1 MQRGWRTGATA
12 LAGVL
17 ALTACQAPLEPESR
31 RAAETAAATPEPAL
45 TSQAPATRAPER
57 RQQRQQRRP
66 AVPDVTV
73 PEGIE
78 DVEPMSGPVL
88 GGDVSWPQ
96 CPPGLGIPEKRTLGL
111 PMPVDA
117 AEFVVIGLTNGP
129 GFTVNPC
136 IADQLAWV
144 RQRRLLV
151 SAYAVLS
158 SPYGDQLARHGG
170 QGPYDGGT
178 ALGAMR
184 NVGYQ
189 QARAAIATMQRTG
202 LRTPIVW
209 LDVEPVPSFDW
220 SGDQQANAAVV
231 EGAAR
236 GYTDA
241 GYRVGVYS
249 TAYLWAE
256 IVGDLR
262 LGVPEW
268 RAAGETSQA
277 EALRRC
283 GPDRVVQGGQAVMS
297 QWVMDSRD
305 FNITCPGT
313 SSRMTDWFSQT

>member
-1 MQRGWRTGATA
+1 MRRVGTAVALVGA
-12 LAGVL
+12 L

-31 RAAETAAATPEPAL
+31 RTAETVEA
-45 TSQAPATRAPER
+45 APEQEPTPTSAAPSPTPR
-57 RQQRQQRRP
+57 KAQRP

-78 DVEPMSGPVL
+78 DVEPMSGPVI

-96 CPPGLGIPEKRTLGL
+96 CPPGLGIPEKRTLGM
-111 PMPVDA
+111 PMPVPA
-117 AEFVVIGLTNGP
+117 AKFVVIGLTNGP

-144 RQRRLLV
+144 EQRQLLV
-151 SAYAVLS
+151 AAYAVLS
-158 SPYGDQLARHGG
+158 SPYGDQLTRYGG
-170 QGPYDGGT
+170 KGPYDGGT
-178 ALGAMR
+178 PLGAMR

-189 QARAAIATMQRTG
+189 QARATIATMQRIG
-202 LRTPIVW
+202 FRTPIVW

-220 SGDQQANAAVV
+220 SGDQAANAAVV

-241 GYRVGVYS
+241 GYQVGVYS
-249 TAYLWAE
+249 TAYMWAE
-256 IVGDLR
+256 VVGGFS

-268 RAAGETSQA
+268 RAAGQTSQA
-277 EALRRC
+277 EATRRC
-283 GPDRVVQGGQAVMS
+283 GPDRVIQGGQAVMS

-313 SSRMTDWFSQT
+313 SSRMTDWFFQT